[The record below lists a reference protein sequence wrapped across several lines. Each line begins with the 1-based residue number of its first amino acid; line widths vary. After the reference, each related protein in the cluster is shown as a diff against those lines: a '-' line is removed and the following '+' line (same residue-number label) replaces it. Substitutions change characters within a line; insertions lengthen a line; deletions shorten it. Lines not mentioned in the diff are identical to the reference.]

1 MMRNKEYP
9 RLLSLPLS
17 SSLSFLLLP
26 PSSLFLTIYRW
37 RPDMTE
43 AEAKKL
49 LEDCL
54 RVCFYRDCRS
64 SSRIL
69 VAKATAEGTEIA
81 EPYEVG
87 TDWNV
92 ANFDK
97 EHNVPAGIDGSS
109 W

>member
-1 MMRNKEYP
+1 MDRIATSFEEDFLATGFGGY
-9 RLLSLPLS
+9 LALP
-17 SSLSFLLLP
+17 
-26 PSSLFLTIYRW
+26 IIRDKW
-37 RPDMTE
+37 RADKTE

-81 EPYEVG
+81 EPCV
-87 TDWNV
+87 V
-92 ANFDK
+92 ALIGMLLTSIRSTAFLR
-97 EHNVPAGIDGSS
+97 S
-109 W
+109 